1 MEDRA
6 LETIRKILVSR
17 GISIP
22 PETENIPEPKPD
34 RTTLYKIGDV
44 FVVMSQKDKGLQ
56 DKDLRTIV
64 GFAKDNDMMKNG
76 VIVVSMSAPSENL
89 TKTIRLLIQEFQG
102 KFEFFHINELQFDI
116 TTHRMVSPHRI
127 LKDDERAEFL
137 REKKIRNPE
146 EELPGIDVLDIMARW
161 IGARPKDIV
170 RIDRHSDVGGSVP
183 YWRYCLA

>member
-6 LETIRKILVSR
+6 LETLRKILGNR
-17 GISIP
+17 GLPTETTSIAD
-22 PETENIPEPKPD
+22 PKPD
-34 RTTLYKIGDV
+34 RTNLYKIGDV
-44 FVVMSQKDKGLQ
+44 TVIVSQKDKGLQ
-56 DKDLRTIV
+56 EKDLRSLV
-64 GFAKDNDMMKNG
+64 AFAGDNDMQKNG
-76 VIVVSMSAPSENL
+76 VIVIAMTPPSENL
-89 TKTIRLLIQEFQG
+89 AKTIRSQIQEMEG

-127 LKDDERAEFL
+127 LKEDEKTEFL
-137 REKKIRNPE
+137 REKKIRKPE

-161 IGARPKDIV
+161 IGARPGDIV